1 MPRYSVLMANGVELD
16 PETLVGQVRLV
27 IGDDVPESP
36 DDLTYTFSD
45 DAIEVALSLAGNGVT
60 RAVGTLIKQLALQA
74 SLSGQSIKADDFSIN
89 TSNRGKNLLE
99 VAQSYFDQADAED
112 AAAGSGEL
120 RIVNTRLRQ
129 HESFENP
136 FADLLRSPFATQIG

>member
-1 MPRYSVLMANGVELD
+1 MANGAVLD
-16 PETLVGQVRLV
+16 PESLVGQVRLV

-45 DAIEVALSLAGNGVT
+45 DAIKVALSLADDGVT

-74 SLSGQSIKADDFSIN
+74 SLNGQSIKADDFSIN
-89 TSNRGKNLLE
+89 TQNRGKNLLE

-112 AAAGSGEL
+112 AASAAGEVMV
-120 RIVNTRLRQ
+120 VNTRLRP
-129 HESFENP
+129 HTGFG
-136 FADLLRSPFATQIG
+136 FAF